1 MKGDHHLLHL
11 LHFHFVS
18 VVYRALLVYDNVVAD
33 FNNCNQTQCLQ
44 SIITFFLLS
53 LLNEI
58 VFYLSLIIFQTIK
71 MTGELAFQSFHLSF
85 KMFILHAYSILSFY
99 YQICFN
105 SVAIMHNQ
113 HCSKITITFCFRCM
127 IMFYSPLSMSAT

>member
-18 VVYRALLVYDNVVAD
+18 VVYRTLLVYDNVVAD

-58 VFYLSLIIFQTIK
+58 VFYLSLIIFQTIT

-85 KMFILHAYSILSFY
+85 KMFILHAY
-99 YQICFN
+99 
-105 SVAIMHNQ
+105 
-113 HCSKITITFCFRCM
+113 
-127 IMFYSPLSMSAT
+127 